1 MLNMSGIYRS
11 LPLLLILLFSFNTA
25 EIHAQDIQDPDVL
38 FNQARDAAFVDED
51 YPKAIELGNQAL
63 VLAPDYL
70 DVKEF
75 VGRVYFWNGQKT
87 RSAAMLEEVL
97 KADPKRELSR
107 ATLADIYIEEAKYT
121 KTISLM
127 DDGLEYSPSNTT
139 FLFKKG
145 YAQELSG
152 RPNEA
157 IRSYRAVQ
165 NIEPTYPGLQ
175 NRIDEMD
182 INHLN
187 WVANVTGTY
196 TFFDN
201 GLDPWTIGRAEL
213 VRKTQLGSFGIAANF
228 GSRFDL
234 TDQELELNG
243 YPVLTNKMYG
253 YFSLGIS
260 SNEFFPKYR
269 VSASVFRSF
278 PKRIEGSVGFRR
290 LSFNALDV
298 NMLTAS
304 VTKFYSFYRFSG
316 RGFLAFTENS
326 TSYTAILSGRRFFRN
341 TDNFIEVRAGYGNA
355 AIEYNVATDVNNLS
369 SYELS
374 LFGQKSLSEQLL
386 LQGEFGFYNEEVTP
400 DNVRKRY
407 QILLGLSYKF

>member
-1 MLNMSGIYRS
+1 MRGIYRF
-11 LPLLLILLFSFNTA
+11 LFLLFLVLTGLNPTNLS
-25 EIHAQDIQDPDVL
+25 AQDSADPDVL
-38 FNQARDAAFVDED
+38 FKQARDAAFVEEN

-75 VGRVYFWNGQKT
+75 VGRVYFWNGQKK
-87 RSAAMLEEVL
+87 RSATVLEEVL

-107 ATLADIYIEEAKYT
+107 VTLADIYIEEARYT

-127 DDGLEYSPSNTT
+127 DEGLKYSPSNTA

-157 IRSYRAVQ
+157 IRSYRVIQ
-165 NIEPTYPGLQ
+165 SIEPTYPGLQ

-201 GLDPWTIGRAEL
+201 DLDPWTIGRAEL
-213 VRKTQLGSFGIAANF
+213 IRKMQLGSFGLAANF
-228 GSRFDL
+228 GTRFGL
-234 TDQELELNG
+234 NDQELELNG
-243 YPVLTNKMYG
+243 YPVLTKKMYG

-269 VSASVFRSF
+269 VSASIFRSF
-278 PKRIEGSVGFRR
+278 PKRIEGSIGYRR
-290 LSFNALDV
+290 LAFNALDV
-298 NMLTAS
+298 DMLTS
-304 VTKFYSFYRFSG
+304 SLTKFYSFYRVSV
-316 RGFLAFTENS
+316 RGFMAFTENS
-326 TSYTAILSGRRFFRN
+326 TSYTAILSGRRFFKN
-341 TDNFIEVRAGYGNA
+341 TDNFVELRAGYGNA
-355 AIEYNVATDVNNLS
+355 ALEYNVASDINNLS
-369 SYELS
+369 SFELS
-374 LFGQKSLSEQLL
+374 VFGQKSLSEQFL